1 MRKLKRNKKTAY
13 KFSMKL
19 TYHAISLTHDQ
30 HYTPSGL
37 VIRWSRGHR
46 QVVSTKATWTPG
58 SQPNANGQLNG
69 DATFEPACTVELL
82 VTLYKDP
89 KSEHFEEK
97 DYKFVLEDEGNIEGR
112 KALAV
117 FSINIG
123 TFADMLG
130 SSNEIT
136 MEMKPLVKTV
146 YSVGLVKTVYSV
158 GLVKT
163 VYSVGLV
170 KTVYY
175 LKSLQILE
183 QLQLCGVNCNST
195 VVSNCIR

>member
-1 MRKLKRNKKTAY
+1 MSHLMRKLKRNKKTAY

-146 YSVGLVKTVYSV
+146 YSVGL
-158 GLVKT
+158 G
-163 VYSVGLV
+163 
-170 KTVYY
+170 
-175 LKSLQILE
+175 
-183 QLQLCGVNCNST
+183 NCRN
-195 VVSNCIR
+195 